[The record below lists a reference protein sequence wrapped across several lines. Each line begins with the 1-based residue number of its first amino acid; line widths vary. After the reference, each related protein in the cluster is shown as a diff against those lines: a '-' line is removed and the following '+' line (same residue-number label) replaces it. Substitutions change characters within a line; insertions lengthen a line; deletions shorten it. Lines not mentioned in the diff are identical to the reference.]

1 MNWMQSAQSLPS
13 FGLSWYWTSAFASLP
28 AAARTGTAIRGTSA
42 RATSSCSMRR
52 RGFTLVDHVDLAVH
66 LLVPGAAE
74 DVAQEAELA
83 ALVRHDAHA
92 HDVLVYE
99 V

>member
-1 MNWMQSAQSLPS
+1 MNWMQSSQSLPS

-28 AAARTGTAIRGTSA
+28 ATARIGTAIRGTSA

-52 RGFTLVDHVDLAVH
+52 RGFTLVDHGDLAVH

-74 DVAQEAELA
+74 DVAQVGEGACFVGHEGHAGDL
-83 ALVRHDAHA
+83 LVTY
-92 HDVLVYE
+92 V
-99 V
+99 